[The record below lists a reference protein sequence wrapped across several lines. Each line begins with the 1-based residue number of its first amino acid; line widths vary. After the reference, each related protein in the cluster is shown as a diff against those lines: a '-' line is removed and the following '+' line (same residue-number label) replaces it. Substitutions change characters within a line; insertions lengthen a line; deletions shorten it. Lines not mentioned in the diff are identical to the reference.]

1 MIKKHTVSLEDLMAP
16 NKYNI
21 VDDIERHY
29 SDKIAL
35 RFLSQNGER
44 EEITYKEFIARG
56 NKLANALKK
65 IGLKKGDRVFVM
77 VPRMIESYIIY
88 YACWKNG
95 LVIIPASELLRAN
108 DILYR
113 LNNSQAKAVIAFA
126 DLCEEVDK
134 VANDANNLQIKI
146 TFTKSVNS
154 WLQMEELVEG
164 ESEVCQKT
172 DTKKTDPLLI
182 SYTSGTTGQPKGVVH
197 VHSWAYAHLR
207 IAAPLWLDI
216 HEDDIVW
223 ATAGPGWQK
232 WVWSP
237 FVSVLGIGATGFVYL
252 GKFKPE
258 TYLTLLEQE
267 QINVLCCTPTE
278 YRLMAKVEDLTKYDL
293 TKLHSAVS
301 AGEALNREVID
312 VFQNKFNITVR
323 DGYGQTEST
332 LVIGTVQNMDIRI
345 GSMGKPI
352 LPEFVA
358 IVDDEG
364 NPLGPDEKG
373 NIALRKDFP
382 ALFASY
388 YEDPER
394 TAKAFKGNYFVTG
407 DLAYRDADNYYWF
420 VGRSDDMIISSGYTI
435 GPFEVEDAL
444 MKHQAVKECAV
455 VAEPDEIRGNIVK
468 AFVVLKDGITG
479 SDELVKE
486 LQDFVKKLTAP
497 YKYPRKI
504 EFAESLPKTDSGK
517 IRRVELRNRNNA

>member
-88 YACWKNG
+88 FACWKNG
-95 LVIIPASELLRAN
+95 LVIIPGSELLRAN

-113 LNNSQAKAVIAFA
+113 LNNSQTKAVIAYA
-126 DLCEEVDK
+126 DLCEEIDK
-134 VANDANNLQIKI
+134 VAHESKNLQYKI
-146 TFTKSVNS
+146 TFRKSVAQ
-154 WLQMEELVEG
+154 WLQMEDLVRD
-164 ESEVCQKT
+164 ESDVCQKV
-172 DTKKTDPLLI
+172 DTKNTDPALI

-197 VHSWAYAHLR
+197 VHGWAYAHLR
-207 IAAPLWLDI
+207 IAAPLWLNI
-216 HEDDIVW
+216 NENDIVW

-237 FVSVLGIGATGFVYL
+237 FVSVLGMGATGFVYL
-252 GKFKPE
+252 GRFNPE

-278 YRLMAKVEDLTKYDL
+278 YRLMAKVEKLKKYNL
-293 TKLHSAVS
+293 SKLHSAVS

-312 VFQNKFNITVR
+312 VFKNNFNITVR

-332 LVIGTVQNMDIRI
+332 LVIGTVKNMAIRA

-352 LPEFVA
+352 LPEFVN
-358 IVDDEG
+358 IVDEAG
-364 NPLGPDEKG
+364 NPVGTYEEG

-382 ALFASY
+382 ALFVGY
-388 YEDPER
+388 YEDEER

-407 DLAYRDADNYYWF
+407 DLAYRDEDNYYWF

-444 MKHQAVKECAV
+444 MKHNAVKECAV
-455 VAEPDEIRGNIVK
+455 VAEPDDIRGNIVK
-468 AFVVLKDGITG
+468 AFVILKEGMTG
-479 SDELVKE
+479 NDELVKE
-486 LQDFVKKLTAP
+486 LQQYVKQLTAP

-504 EFAESLPKTDSGK
+504 EFVESLPKTDSGK
-517 IRRVELRNRNNA
+517 IRRIELRNRIHV